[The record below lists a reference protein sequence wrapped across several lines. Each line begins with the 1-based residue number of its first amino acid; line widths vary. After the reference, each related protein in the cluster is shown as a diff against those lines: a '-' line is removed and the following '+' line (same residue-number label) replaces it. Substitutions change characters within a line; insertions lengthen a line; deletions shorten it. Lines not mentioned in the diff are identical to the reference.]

1 MDFQKLFI
9 KSQKLKEQD
18 KFQFVGWVKIIVNTN
33 EIRVGF
39 CVPPFNLYIE
49 IKKEPKPI
57 GST

>member
-1 MDFQKLFI
+1 MEANGI
-9 KSQKLKEQD
+9 KKID

-57 GST
+57 GFFQ